1 MRRIFEIAEP
11 FRVPD
16 GTLVSP
22 FLNAKD
28 TESGLP
34 FDLLDGV
41 SVAAG
46 SLEPQTRSKIH
57 VMVFVTQVTFVR
69 RGKLEVWMKSEE
81 DLEPYALRL
90 EEDQATLTRPGT
102 FFQLVNNDPEPC
114 QVLYIV
120 SPAYVFEVL
129 NGAVLYD
136 DAIVLEEN
144 WEDLRAAGWRP
155 SVKFPTW
162 EQRQEA
168 LRRQAKRG
176 TM

>member
-22 FLNAKD
+22 FLNSKD
-28 TESGLP
+28 TKSGLP

-46 SLEPQTRSKIH
+46 IIEPRTRSKIH
-57 VMVFVTQVTFVR
+57 IMLFVTQVTFVR
-69 RGKLEVWMKSEE
+69 RGKLEVWMKSGE
-81 DLEPYALRL
+81 DLEPYPLRL
-90 EEDQATLTRPGT
+90 KDDQAVLTRPGT
-102 FFQLVNNDPEPC
+102 FFQLVNDDAEPC

-129 NGAVLYD
+129 HGEVFYEDATVLD
-136 DAIVLEEN
+136 ES
-144 WEDLRAAGWRP
+144 WETLRAAGWRP

-168 LRRQAKRG
+168 LQRQAKR
-176 TM
+176 TV

>member
-22 FLNAKD
+22 FLNSKDAK
-28 TESGLP
+28 SGLP

-46 SLEPQTRSKIH
+46 IIEPRTRSKIH
-57 VMVFVTQVTFVR
+57 VLPFVTQVTFVR
-69 RGKLEVWMKSEE
+69 RGQLTVWMKSGE
-81 DLEPYALRL
+81 DLEPYALHPKD
-90 EEDQATLTRPGT
+90 DQAILTRPGT
-102 FFQLVNNDPEPC
+102 FFQLVNDDIELC

-120 SPAYVFEVL
+120 SPAYVFEVW
-129 NGAVLYD
+129 NGAVLYE
-136 DAIVLEEN
+136 DATVLDES
-144 WEDLRAAGWRP
+144 WESLRAAGWQP
-155 SVKFPTW
+155 SVQLPTW

-168 LRRQAKRG
+168 LQRQAKR
-176 TM
+176 TK

>member
-1 MRRIFEIAEP
+1 MKRIFEIEEP
-11 FRVPD
+11 FPVPD

-28 TESGLP
+28 TKSGLP

-46 SLEPQTRSKIH
+46 IIEPQSRSKIH
-57 VMVFVTQVTFVR
+57 IMLFVTQVTFVR
-69 RGKLEVWMKSEE
+69 RGKLEVWMKSE
-81 DLEPYALRL
+81 DDVEPYALPL
-90 EEDQATLTRPGT
+90 KEDQAALTRPGT
-102 FFQLVNNDPEPC
+102 FFQLVNNDAEPC

-136 DAIVLEEN
+136 DATVLEEN
-144 WEDLRAAGWRP
+144 WEDLRVAGWRP
-155 SVKFPTW
+155 SVKFSTW

-168 LRRQAKRG
+168 LQRQAQR